1 GAGPPRLEARG
12 AEAVFAL
19 GFGRLDRLLPER
31 RGRRGRRVVDE
42 AGRAVGFT
50 PEAALRGLADLA
62 REAEGQLEKDGAD
75 ELVQGDH
82 AEEHRREDAARLAEV
97 ATDDRGERERH
108 AGLRDE
114 AEEAD
119 APHRVGGGEAARGE
133 CGARPD
139 RPEADER
146 EAGREG

>member
-1 GAGPPRLEARG
+1 DVADDVLELALELLELAVELARGRARGRPPEIAWAGAGPPRLEARG

-31 RGRRGRRVVDE
+31 RGRRGRRVVDK

-97 ATDDRGERERH
+97 ATDDRG
-108 AGLRDE
+108 
-114 AEEAD
+114 
-119 APHRVGGGEAARGE
+119 
-133 CGARPD
+133 
-139 RPEADER
+139 
-146 EAGREG
+146 